1 MAASS
6 SNTAFPQKNLI
17 IGSGPDAD
25 IQVRESS
32 VERQHAE
39 IYQQSSGRWM
49 ISDLGTASGTL
60 VNGEGIS
67 MAVLREGDVVV
78 IGSKSLVWPRDFIRV
93 QAPSDPLPP
102 PQVQEVQQA
111 PQAQQAQLLPAP
123 LPTTTTKRR
132 FSIGAGAQA
141 DIQIDD
147 PGVERE
153 HAILER
159 NSDATWMIF
168 DRGTTTG
175 TFIDGNPI
183 ALARL
188 RTGSKV
194 TLGGL
199 TLEWP
204 EDFILGRPLTKAHKA
219 ADRGV
224 VFSEAI
230 ICNPGESTPQLETG
244 YVNFKRGTLTA
255 IIGPSGIGKST
266 LCRALLGE
274 AEIVS
279 GTVTVGSRQITS
291 GQAPNPN
298 EVSFVPQDTCLLEDL
313 TVRQTLDFTVR
324 VRNAHT
330 RTAAQCADEIKRIL
344 SSLNL
349 TDVMDREVSKLS
361 GGQKKRLSV
370 AQELISRPTLLIL
383 DEPTSGLDDG
393 LDEELMSHLHAISRS
408 PSLPTVLIVT
418 HATSHL
424 NKADNVCAV
433 GVHPDSSES
442 SREPRKAKA
451 IVRFMGQ
458 PDSLLRSLG
467 VRTFT
472 KCMNILRD
480 NDGVA
485 PGSQITETR
494 RRATKSTFHSLGN
507 RGRMQPMLRR
517 ERIRYP
523 FHHLLRDSLSV
534 TLLLSLLILICG
546 NGLGTAT
553 LRDNEEILNSI
564 AILVLILCFW
574 SLYLPVMRIVRD
586 WPITRR
592 EQRWGVSARLHLAA
606 RIIWD
611 LPGVIA
617 VPVATVIIIK
627 YATPLVKESPEL
639 SWGSTGRTV
648 LILVFTC
655 LCCYMIGTLIGAIS
669 PKGVPAIQWVIF
681 AISVMVAFSGFVI
694 PLKGQMFL
702 DTLSRVIPSRLAIA
716 ELTSILDA
724 EQALGAPVF
733 DPLQSASA
741 QQQFIMF
748 VTIVVVG
755 MISLCVAGRAMDT
768 TMRKLDRKD

>member
-1 MAASS
+1 MAV
-6 SNTAFPQKNLI
+6 SNPSTAFPRKNLI

-32 VERQHAE
+32 VERQHAK
-39 IYQQSSGRWM
+39 IYRQSNGRWM
-49 ISDLGTASGTL
+49 ISDLGTTSGTL
-60 VNGEGIS
+60 VNGKGIS
-67 MAVLREGDVVV
+67 MAALREGDVVT
-78 IGSKSLVWPRDFIRV
+78 IGSKSLVWSKDFIRV

-111 PQAQQAQLLPAP
+111 PQAQRLPAP
-123 LPTTTTKRR
+123 SPTSTTKRR
-132 FSIGAGAQA
+132 FSIGAGTQA

-147 PGVERE
+147 PGVEVK

-159 NSDATWMIF
+159 NSDNTWVIY
-168 DRGTTTG
+168 DLGTATG

-183 ALARL
+183 SFAYLKS
-188 RTGSKV
+188 GYKV

-204 EDFILGRPLTKAHKA
+204 EDFILGRPLTKAYKA

-244 YVNFKRGTLTA
+244 YVSFKRGTLTA

-274 AEIVS
+274 AEIAS
-279 GTVTVGSRQITS
+279 GTVTVEGKQMVS
-291 GQAPNPN
+291 GQAPIPD

-313 TVRQTLDFTVR
+313 TVRQTLDFTAR

-330 RTAAQCADEIKRIL
+330 RTAAQYADEIDRVL

-349 TDVMDREVSKLS
+349 TDVMDRKVSKLS

-408 PSLPTVLIVT
+408 PDQPTVLIVT
-418 HATSHL
+418 HATNHL
-424 NKADNVCAV
+424 SIADNVCAV
-433 GVHPDSSES
+433 GVHPYSAES

-451 IVRFMGQ
+451 IVRFIGH

-467 VRTFT
+467 ARTSA

-480 NDGVA
+480 NDGAV
-485 PGSQITETR
+485 PGSQIAETR
-494 RRATKSTFHSLGN
+494 RRTTTRSTFRSLGS
-507 RGRMQPMLRR
+507 RGRMRPMLRR

-523 FHHLLRDSLSV
+523 FHR
-534 TLLLSLLILICG
+534 LLLSSLGVTLSLSLLVLICG
-546 NGLGTAT
+546 NGLGTVT
-553 LRDNEEILNSI
+553 PGDNGKMMNSI
-564 AILVLILCFW
+564 TILVLLLCFQ
-574 SLYLPVMRIVRD
+574 SLYLPVMKIVRD
-586 WPITRR
+586 WPTTRR
-592 EQRWGVSARLHLAA
+592 EQRWGVLARLHLAA

-617 VPVATVIIIK
+617 VPAATAIIIK
-627 YATPLVKESPEL
+627 CAAPLVKDSPEL
-639 SWGSTGRTV
+639 SWGSTGRMA
-648 LILVFTC
+648 LILVFTY
-655 LCCYMIGTLIGAIS
+655 LCCYMIGTFIGAIS
-669 PKGVPAIQWVIF
+669 VTEVLAIQRVIF
-681 AISVMVAFSGFVI
+681 AVSVMVAFSGFVI
-694 PLKGQMFL
+694 PLNDQVFL
-702 DTLSRVIPSRLAIA
+702 NALSRFIPSRLAIA
-716 ELTSILDA
+716 ELASILNA
-724 EQALGAPVF
+724 AQGIAPRPIP

-748 VTIVVVG
+748 MTIIVVG
-755 MISLCVAGRAMDT
+755 MISLCLAGRAMDI

>member
-6 SNTAFPQKNLI
+6 SNTAFPRKNLI

-39 IYQQSSGRWM
+39 IYRQSSGRWM

-78 IGSKSLVWPRDFIRV
+78 IGSKSLVWPRDFIRM
-93 QAPSDPLPP
+93 QAPSDSRPTSRGQEVQKV
-102 PQVQEVQQA
+102 PQVQQTLT
-111 PQAQQAQLLPAP
+111 PP
-123 LPTTTTKRR
+123 PTTTTKRR

-147 PGVERE
+147 PGVESE
-153 HAILER
+153 HAIVER

-168 DRGTTTG
+168 DRGTATG

-188 RTGSKV
+188 RPGSKV

-204 EDFILGRPLTKAHKA
+204 EDFILGRPLTKAYKA

-230 ICNPGESTPQLETG
+230 ICNPGESIPQLETG

-266 LCRALLGE
+266 LCRAILGE

-330 RTAAQCADEIKRIL
+330 RTAAQCADEIEHIL

-349 TDVMDREVSKLS
+349 TDVMDRKVSKLS

-627 YATPLVKESPEL
+627 YAAPLVKESPEL

-681 AISVMVAFSGFVI
+681 SISVMVAFSGFVI

>member
-1 MAASS
+1 MAVSNP
-6 SNTAFPQKNLI
+6 NTAFPRKNLI
-17 IGSGPDAD
+17 IGSAPDAD

-39 IYQQSSGRWM
+39 IYRQSNGRWM

-60 VNGEGIS
+60 VNDRRIS
-67 MAVLREGDVVV
+67 LAALRERDVVI
-78 IGSKSLVWPRDFIRV
+78 IGSKSLVWPKDFIQV
-93 QAPSDPLPP
+93 QAPSASSPT

-123 LPTTTTKRR
+123 SPTSTTKRR

-188 RTGSKV
+188 RPGSKV

-204 EDFILGRPLTKAHKA
+204 EDFILGHPLTKAYKA

-244 YVNFKRGTLTA
+244 YVSFKRGTLTA

-330 RTAAQCADEIKRIL
+330 RTAAQCADEIERIL

-424 NKADNVCAV
+424 NRADNVCAV
-433 GVHPDSSES
+433 GVHPASSES

-472 KCMNILRD
+472 KCMNILRG
-480 NDGVA
+480 NDGAA
-485 PGSQITETR
+485 PGSPITETR
-494 RRATKSTFHSLGN
+494 RRTTKSTFHSLGN

-617 VPVATVIIIK
+617 VPAATVIIIK
-627 YATPLVKESPEL
+627 YAAPLVKESPEL

-669 PKGVPAIQWVIF
+669 PKEVPAIQRVIF

-694 PLKGQMFL
+694 PLKDQAFL
-702 DTLSRVIPSRLAIA
+702 DTLSRIIPSRLAIA

-724 EQALGAPVF
+724 GQALGAPVF

>member
-6 SNTAFPQKNLI
+6 SNTAFPRKNLI

-32 VERQHAE
+32 VERQHAK
-39 IYQQSSGRWM
+39 IYRQSSGRWV

-60 VNGEGIS
+60 VNGRGIS
-67 MAVLREGDVVV
+67 MAALREGDVVA
-78 IGSKSLVWPRDFIRV
+78 IGGTSLVWPEGFTRIQVPHFSSPTPPGPPDKG
-93 QAPSDPLPP
+93 APRTLS
-102 PQVQEVQQA
+102 Q
-111 PQAQQAQLLPAP
+111 

-147 PGVERE
+147 PGVEVE
-153 HAILER
+153 HAILEH
-159 NSDATWMIF
+159 NSDDTWMIF
-168 DRGTTTG
+168 DCGTSTG

-183 ALARL
+183 TLARL
-188 RTGSKV
+188 RPGSKV
-194 TLGGL
+194 TFGGL
-199 TLEWP
+199 TLEWS
-204 EDFILGRPLTKAHKA
+204 EDFIFGRPLTKAYKA

-244 YVNFKRGTLTA
+244 YVSFKRGTLTA
-255 IIGPSGIGKST
+255 IVGPSGIGKST

-279 GTVTVGSRQITS
+279 GTVTVEGKQMVS
-291 GQAPNPN
+291 GQAPIPD
-298 EVSFVPQDTCLLEDL
+298 EVNFVPQDTCLLEDL
-313 TVRQTLDFTVR
+313 TVRQTLDFTAR
-324 VRNAHT
+324 VRNART
-330 RTAAQCADEIKRIL
+330 RTAAQCADEIGRVL

-349 TDVMDREVSKLS
+349 TDVMDRKVSKLS

-383 DEPTSGLDDG
+383 DEPTSGLDEG

-408 PSLPTVLIVT
+408 PDQPTVLIVT
-418 HATSHL
+418 HATNHL
-424 NKADNVCAV
+424 SIADNVCAV
-433 GVHPDSSES
+433 GVHSDSAEPSC
-442 SREPRKAKA
+442 EPRKAKA
-451 IVRFMGQ
+451 IVRFMGH

-467 VRTFT
+467 ARTLA

-480 NDGVA
+480 NDGAA
-485 PGSQITETR
+485 PKSQIAETR
-494 RRATKSTFHSLGN
+494 QRTTKSTFRSLVN
-507 RGRMQPMLRR
+507 RGRMRPMLRR

-523 FHHLLRDSLSV
+523 FHRLLLSSLSV
-534 TLLLSLLILICG
+534 TLSLSLLILICG
-546 NGLGTAT
+546 NGLGTVMPG
-553 LRDNEEILNSI
+553 DNGQILHSI
-564 AILVLILCFW
+564 AILVLLLCFW
-574 SLYLPVMRIVRD
+574 SLYLPVMKIVRD
-586 WPITRR
+586 WPVTRR

-611 LPGVIA
+611 LPGVVV
-617 VPVATVIIIK
+617 VPAATVIIIR
-627 YATPLVKESPEL
+627 YAALLVKESPEL

-655 LCCYMIGTLIGAIS
+655 LCCYMIGILIGAIS
-669 PKGVPAIQWVIF
+669 AKEVLAIKWVIF
-681 AISVMVAFSGFVI
+681 AISMMVVFSGFVI
-694 PLKGQMFL
+694 PLKDQAFL
-702 DTLSRVIPSRLAIA
+702 DTLSRIVPSRLAIA

-724 EQALGAPVF
+724 EQARGAPVL

-748 VTIVVVG
+748 VTIIAVG
-755 MISLCVAGRAMDT
+755 ALSLYSAGRAMDT